1 MRSVA
6 LQLWGPALV
15 TLILI
20 GSVPGFLLR
29 LLVRV
34 YPKDHPRRREL
45 VAELYSIPY
54 RERLLFVAQQL
65 ELAVTEGVPAR
76 WLQRGSAPFLNPTH
90 GIVRNGFRGPQVC
103 TILGITYRQLDYWA
117 RTDLIRPSITDT
129 TSSDTQRR
137 YSYRD
142 LIELRVIKSLLDAG
156 VSLQQARRA
165 IEYLRG
171 NLGEDIASASLVL
184 RGSSSVLVRTDG
196 ELIDL
201 MRRGEGVFSVM
212 ALGGVLEELDSA
224 ITELRPGDTAA
235 S

>member
-1 MRSVA
+1 MS
-6 LQLWGPALV
+6 
-15 TLILI
+15 
-20 GSVPGFLLR
+20 
-29 LLVRV
+29 
-34 YPKDHPRRREL
+34 
-45 VAELYSIPY
+45 
-54 RERLLFVAQQL
+54 
-65 ELAVTEGVPAR
+65 
-76 WLQRGSAPFLNPTH
+76 PTH

-103 TILGITYRQLDYWA
+103 SIIGITYRQLDYWA
-117 RTDLIRPSITDT
+117 RTDVIPPSTTDA

-142 LIELRVIKSLLDAG
+142 LLELRVIKSLLDAG

-184 RGSSSVLVRTDG
+184 GGSSPGLVRTDG

-201 MRRGEGVFSVM
+201 MRRSEGVFSVM
-212 ALGGVLEELDSA
+212 ALGGVVKELDSA
-224 ITELRPGDTAA
+224 IRELRPRDMAA